1 MSTKLA
7 TYLFASVACVCAF
20 AAHADGRG
28 REHRQHERS
37 AQREYRQHDGD
48 RSRRQ
53 SQHRRDDHHGDRRAW
68 NNHDRGHRDSRR
80 SEHSY
85 RPGSQRHYAHV
96 PQHRDHRRY
105 VARDHARHLYD
116 SPRVYRR
123 YDRPRYRVAYYER
136 PYGYRAY
143 HWTRGARLP
152 RAYCA
157 PRYIVHDYYSYG
169 LRRPPHGYHWIRVDT
184 DVVLAAM
191 TTGIV
196 LDVVDQ
202 IFW

>member
-7 TYLFASVACVCAF
+7 SYLFASIACISAA
-20 AAHADGRG
+20 AAHADGR
-28 REHRQHERS
+28 EHRPHDRG
-37 AQREYRQHDGD
+37 AQREYRHHDGE
-48 RSRRQ
+48 RNRAQ
-53 SQHRRDDHHGDRRAW
+53 PQHRRDDHRGERRAW
-68 NNHDRGHRDSRR
+68 ADHDRGNWNSHRPDRT
-80 SEHSY
+80 Y
-85 RPGSQRHYAHV
+85 RPRDERRYAHV
-96 PQHRDHRRY
+96 PQYRDHRRY
-105 VARDHARHLYD
+105 VVRDYPRHHYD
-116 SPRVYRR
+116 PPRVYRH

-136 PYGYRAY
+136 PYGYRTY

-152 RAYCA
+152 MAYCA

-169 LRRPPHGYHWIRVDT
+169 LRRPPYGYHWIRVDT
-184 DVVLAAM
+184 DVVLAAV